1 MIEYNNIYNCDYKD
15 KIKEIDDEIIDLVL
29 TDIPYMISKKTNL
42 KNIKDYTN
50 KNGKS
55 NYYGMEYEFE
65 DENFCDIEDYINE
78 CWRILK
84 LGGNLIVWSSWQ
96 MLGDIEALIKS
107 KYNDNNVDNFVKKVR
122 VGIWIKNNPLPH
134 NINIMPVN
142 STEMFIC
149 ISKGSNA
156 TFNKVRYDLNKVL
169 KGSINV
175 KNAIMKNDIE
185 ENIIRNVDLE
195 IDDATYCFNEFY
207 ERLIY
212 IEPKVS
218 GVSKIHPTQ
227 KPLNIISH
235 LLEVYSNKGDVVF
248 DGLMG
253 SGVTAVASK
262 IMERKYL
269 GFEINK
275 EYHSKAIERINKI
288 GQ

>member
-15 KIKEIDDEIIDLVL
+15 KIKEIENETIDLVL

-42 KNIKDYTN
+42 KDIKDYTN

-55 NYYGMEYEFE
+55 DYYGMEYEFE
-65 DENFCDIEDYINE
+65 DENFCDIENYINE

-84 LGGNLIVWSSWQ
+84 KGGNLIVWSSWQ
-96 MLGDIEALIKS
+96 MLGDIESLIKS
-107 KYNDNNVDNFVKKVR
+107 NYNDNNVDKFVKKVR
-122 VGIWIKNNPLPH
+122 IGIWIKNNPLPH

-156 TFNKVRYDLNKVL
+156 TFNKVKYNSNKVL

-175 KNAIMKNDIE
+175 KSALMKNDAE
-185 ENIIRNVDLE
+185 KKIIKDVDLE
-195 IDDATYCFNEFY
+195 INDATICFNESY

-218 GVSKIHPTQ
+218 GVDKIHPTQ

-235 LLEVYSNKGDVVF
+235 LIEIYSNKNEVVF

-262 IMERKYL
+262 ITGRKYI
-269 GFEINK
+269 GFEIDEEHYIN
-275 EYHSKAIERINKI
+275 SINRIDKI
-288 GQ
+288 N

>member
-15 KIKEIDDEIIDLVL
+15 KIKDISDETIDLVL

-42 KNIKDYTN
+42 KDIKDYTN

-55 NYYGMEYEFE
+55 NYHGMEYEFE
-65 DENFCDIEDYINE
+65 DENFCDIKDYINE

-84 LGGNLIVWSSWQ
+84 PGGNLIVWSSWQ
-96 MLGDIEALIKS
+96 MLGDIEALVKS
-107 KYNDNNVDNFVKKVR
+107 KYNDSNVNNFVKKIK
-122 VGIWIKNNPLPH
+122 VGVWIKNNPLPH

-142 STEMFIC
+142 SHEMFIC

-175 KNAIMKNDIE
+175 KNAIMKNDLE
-185 ENIIRNVDLE
+185 ENEIKNVNLE
-195 IDDATYCFNEFY
+195 IYDATCCFNENY

-212 IEPKVS
+212 IEPIVS
-218 GVSKIHPTQ
+218 GVDKIHPTQ
-227 KPLNIISH
+227 KPLNIIKH
-235 LLEVYSNKGDVVF
+235 LVEVYSNKGEVVF

-262 IMERKYL
+262 TLERKYL

-275 EYHSKAIERINKI
+275 EYYLKAVERINNI
-288 GQ
+288 GE